1 MDKILEGITNSLDS
15 IAEFVNKCLGPL
27 GADGFT
33 GDSIRDLLIQLFATL
48 VLFLVVK
55 KFFWEKITN
64 LLEKRREV
72 IDSELTKAQEANNVA
87 FELQEKLNTE
97 YEKSKLEIQ
106 TLIANAV
113 KEGNVLKDEIVS
125 DAKKEAELR
134 LANATKDIEYE
145 IKKQQNNIREE
156 IVSIAFAA
164 AEKIVAKEVDQK
176 KHMKVVTDL
185 IESGLTK

>member
-1 MDKILEGITNSLDS
+1 MEKILGS

-27 GADGFT
+27 GDSGFT
-33 GDSIRDLLIQLFATL
+33 ADTIRDLIIQLFATL
-48 VLFLVVK
+48 ILFLVVR
-55 KFFWEKITN
+55 KFFWGKITTF
-64 LLEKRREV
+64 LDARKEA
-72 IDSELTKAQEANNVA
+72 IDSELTKAQEANA
-87 FELQEKLNTE
+87 KAEELQEKLNKE

-125 DAKKEAELR
+125 EAKKEAELR
-134 LANATKDIEYE
+134 LTNATKDIEYE
-145 IKKQQNNIREE
+145 IKKQQKNIKEE
-156 IVSIAFAA
+156 IISIAFAA

-185 IESGLTK
+185 IESGLGK